1 MAYVSQELKKELAV
15 GIKKVLKK
23 YKVKGSI
30 AVRNHSTLVV
40 NLKSGAVDFQKD
52 YLSDQKVHYSINP
65 YHYQSHFEGKA
76 KAFLTEL
83 EAAIKSDKWFDK
95 SDIMTDYFHVAY
107 YWDVNIGK
115 YNKDYVVE
123 AA

>member
-30 AVRNHSTLVV
+30 AVRHHSTLVV
-40 NLKSGAVDFQKD
+40 NLKSGAVNFQKD

-65 YHYQSHFEGKA
+65 YH
-76 KAFLTEL
+76 
-83 EAAIKSDKWFDK
+83 
-95 SDIMTDYFHVAY
+95 
-107 YWDVNIGK
+107 
-115 YNKDYVVE
+115 
-123 AA
+123 

>member
-30 AVRNHSTLVV
+30 AVRHHSTLVV
-40 NLKSGAVDFQKD
+40 NLKSGGVNFQKN
-52 YLSDQKVHYSINP
+52 YLSEEKVHYSINP
-65 YHYQSHFEGKA
+65 YHYQNHFEGEA
-76 KAFLTEL
+76 KAFLMEL
-83 EAAIKSDKWFDK
+83 ETAIKGTTWFDK
-95 SDIMTDYFHVAY
+95 SDIQSDYFHVAY

-115 YNKDYVVE
+115 YNRDYVVE

>member
-30 AVRNHSTLVV
+30 AVRHHSTLVV
-40 NLKSGAVDFQKD
+40 NLKSGAVNFQKD

-65 YHYQSHFEGKA
+65 SHYQNHFEGEA
-76 KAFLTEL
+76 KAFLMEL
-83 EAAIKSDKWFDK
+83 ETAIKGTTWFDK
-95 SDIMTDYFHVAY
+95 SDIQSDYFHVAY

-115 YNKDYVVE
+115 YNRDYVVE

>member
-30 AVRNHSTLVV
+30 AVRHHSTLVV

-95 SDIMTDYFHVAY
+95 SDIMTDYFHTAY

-115 YNKDYVVE
+115 FNKDYVVE